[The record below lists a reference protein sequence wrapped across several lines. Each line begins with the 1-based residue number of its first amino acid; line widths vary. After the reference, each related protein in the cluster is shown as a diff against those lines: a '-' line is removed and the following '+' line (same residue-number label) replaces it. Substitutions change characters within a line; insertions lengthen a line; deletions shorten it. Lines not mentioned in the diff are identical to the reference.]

1 MQSVLKVIF
10 KRNPMTPQQAAEVL
24 DTLIQTERAQA
35 IQILEKLPYPF
46 KGGSDGGEDVPS
58 PSTPSGN
65 HPVYLKPNHRKRRK
79 KPGRKAGHQG
89 KARKSPSHI
98 DQFEHH
104 TMESC
109 PICDTT
115 LGNPIRTRKRYI
127 EDIPPVVPIITEHII
142 EGYWCCA
149 CKKMVEPILP
159 VAMPNDTIGIRLYVF
174 TAWMHYIVGI
184 SISNIVKMLHHLHGF
199 SISAGG
205 LVQGWQ
211 RLCRLLA
218 GEYEKTGELARTSA
232 VLHADETG
240 WRKNG
245 VTHWLWCFCNEK
257 VCYYLIDHNRGSPV
271 IKKFFRQIFRGIL
284 ICDFWGAY
292 NKIVCLAKQRCFF
305 HLFTEIVKV
314 DVRNQ
319 SSEWRRFR
327 KKLSRL
333 LKDTIRLWEK
343 KKTFSLILYSR
354 RKQKIENRLQIL
366 LHPSYEDKDCRR
378 LIKRL
383 KRHQNELFVFLE
395 HEHVSPYNNFAE
407 QQMRKPVISRRISQ
421 QNRSDVGT
429 TTQAVM
435 MSLFR
440 TAELQ
445 HMNPVEHIL
454 QIAIA
459 SMLKAKGIKNNI
471 FNTKISY
478 NKAA

>member
-1 MQSVLKVIF
+1 MQSIFKLLF
-10 KRNPMTPQQAAEVL
+10 KRNRMTPNQASDVL
-24 DTLIQTERAQA
+24 DTLKRIERYKA

-46 KGGSDGGEDVPS
+46 DEGDPQDNDSPS
-58 PSTPSGN
+58 PSTPSGDQ
-65 HPVYLKPNHRKRRK
+65 PVYLKPNHKKRKK
-79 KPGRKAGHQG
+79 KPGRKAGHKG
-89 KARKSPSHI
+89 AARKGPSHI
-98 DQFEHH
+98 DRFEHH
-104 TMESC
+104 TMENC
-109 PICDTT
+109 PICTTT
-115 LGNPIRTRKRYI
+115 LGDPIRTRKRYI
-127 EDIPPVVPIITEHII
+127 EDIPPVVPVVTEHTI
-142 EGYWCCA
+142 EGYWCSG
-149 CKKMVEPILP
+149 CKKIVEPVLTA
-159 VAMPNDTIGIRLYVF
+159 AMPNDTIGIRLYVF
-174 TAWMHYIVGI
+174 TAWLHYIVGI
-184 SISNIVKMLHHLHGF
+184 SISNIVKMLNHLHGF

-218 GEYEKTGELARTSA
+218 EEYEKIGELARNSA

-245 VTHWLWCFCNEK
+245 ITHWLWCFCNDK
-257 VCYYLIDHNRGSPV
+257 VCYYLIDRTRGSPV
-271 IKKFFRQIFRGIL
+271 IKRFFRNIFHGIL

-292 NKIVCLAKQRCFF
+292 NKIVTLAKQRCFF

-314 DVRNQ
+314 DIHNR
-319 SSEWRRFR
+319 SCEWRSFR
-327 KKLSRL
+327 KKLFRL
-333 LKDTIRLWEK
+333 LKDAIRLWEK
-343 KKTFSLILYSR
+343 KKIFSPQIYLH
-354 RKQKIENRLQIL
+354 RKQIIKNRLQIL
-366 LHPSYEDKDCRR
+366 LRASYEDKDCVR

-383 KRHQNELFVFLE
+383 KRHQDELFVFLE

-421 QNRSDVGT
+421 QNRSDMGT
-429 TTQAVM
+429 TTQAIM

-445 HMNPVEHIL
+445 HINPVEHIL

-459 SMLKAKGIKNNI
+459 FMLKAKGIKNNN